1 MVLVNTEL
9 KEAHQGK
16 YNQIPEIIY
25 ANTLFLD
32 THYHYVEGLRNLEGL
47 RQKMIDDGRLF
58 KEYQKQVTDKQFQ
71 LEIYQAQEEYTV
83 NISCPY

>member
-1 MVLVNTEL
+1 M
-9 KEAHQGK
+9 
-16 YNQIPEIIY
+16 
-25 ANTLFLD
+25 TLLD

-58 KEYQKQVTDKQFQ
+58 REYQKQVTDKQFQ

-83 NISCPY
+83 KNDFFIYTILFDSY